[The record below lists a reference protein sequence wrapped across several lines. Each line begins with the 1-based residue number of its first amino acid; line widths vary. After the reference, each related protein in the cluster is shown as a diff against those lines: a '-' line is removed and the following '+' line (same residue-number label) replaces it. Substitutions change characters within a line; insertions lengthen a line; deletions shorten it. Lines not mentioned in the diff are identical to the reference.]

1 MKLQSCLSAWN
12 KELWELEWIMGQE
25 IDTNLLTT
33 ANHVAMQLTLTIT
46 LLDPVRCM
54 TNKSPHF
61 IVILHSVNS
70 HMIA

>member
-1 MKLQSCLSAWN
+1 
-12 KELWELEWIMGQE
+12 MGQE

-46 LLDPVRCM
+46 LLDPVRC
-54 TNKSPHF
+54 TSHKSPHF
-61 IVILHSVNS
+61 ILILYSVNF